1 MVLPFILNP
10 HPGVLFMTPSLHFVR
25 AVLLLA
31 ALAPVTAAQQT
42 APYTEGPVWDLGFI
56 RVNPGMEDDYLNNLR
71 ANWKRIGDEAK
82 RQGLVLSYKVIS
94 TPAANR
100 DDWDLLLMV
109 EYKNMA
115 ALDGLRQKYEP
126 IMAKLIGP
134 QTERRSRA
142 AQRNEIR
149 EIIGGK
155 LGRELI
161 LRDSTV
167 QQAARP

>member
-1 MVLPFILNP
+1 
-10 HPGVLFMTPSLHFVR
+10 
-25 AVLLLA
+25 
-31 ALAPVTAAQQT
+31 
-42 APYTEGPVWDLGFI
+42 
-56 RVNPGMEDDYLNNLR
+56 
-71 ANWKRIGDEAK
+71 
-82 RQGLVLSYKVIS
+82 VIS

-109 EYKNMA
+109 EFKNMA

-134 QTERRSRA
+134 QTERRTRA
-142 AQRNEIR
+142 VQRSEIR
-149 EIIGGK
+149 EIVGGK

-167 QQAARP
+167 QQATRP

>member
-1 MVLPFILNP
+1 LFVALPLQFT
-10 HPGVLFMTPSLHFVR
+10 G

-31 ALAPVTAAQQT
+31 ALAPTTAAQQNV
-42 APYTEGPVWDLGFI
+42 PYTEGSVWDLSFI
-56 RVNPGMEDDYLNNLR
+56 RVNPGLEDDYLNNLR

-100 DDWDLLLMV
+100 DDWGLLLMV

-142 AQRNEIR
+142 VQRSEIR
-149 EIIGGK
+149 EIVGGK

-167 QQAARP
+167 QQATRP

>member
-1 MVLPFILNP
+1 
-10 HPGVLFMTPSLHFVR
+10 MTSSLHFAR
-25 AVLLLA
+25 AVLLLGT
-31 ALAPVTAAQQT
+31 LAPATAAQQNV
-42 APYTEGPVWDLGFI
+42 PYTEGSVWDLTFV

-82 RQGLVLSYKVIS
+82 RQGLVLSHKVIF

-115 ALDGLRQKYEP
+115 AFDGLRQKYEP
-126 IMAKLIGP
+126 IVAKLVGP
-134 QTERRSRA
+134 QTERRTRA
-142 AQRNEIR
+142 VQRNEIR
-149 EIIGGK
+149 EIVGGK

-167 QQAARP
+167 QQATRP

>member
-1 MVLPFILNP
+1 
-10 HPGVLFMTPSLHFVR
+10 MTPLLHVAR

-31 ALAPVTAAQQT
+31 ILASPAAAQQNI
-42 APYTEGPVWDLGFI
+42 PYTEGSVWTLGFI
-56 RVNPGMEDDYLNNLR
+56 RVNAGMDDDYLNNLR
-71 ANWKRIGDEAK
+71 ANWKRINDEAK

-94 TPAANR
+94 APAANR

-115 ALDGLRQKYEP
+115 ALDGLRQKSEP

-134 QTERRSRA
+134 QSERRTRA
-142 AQRNEIR
+142 VQRNEIR

-167 QQAARP
+167 QQATRP